1 MDSSGSP
8 SPSDAPNPPRDAPDA
23 SANTETDSNSSFEKW
38 LVRFFLLMAFGVA
51 FGIEGMTLFRS
62 YVLDRDSGQ
71 DAATVEA
78 AAPELPLLQVGDE
91 VLPDSPPIERIEA
104 LALEARAGDTW
115 TFRMTIALQN
125 PTDQPYELT
134 AFGVL
139 TRSGSV
145 HEEAFRVTC
154 PPATRRGSWPR
165 GHWPLA
171 TSPSRSSPPAAFR
184 SHRTPPSSMPA
195 ASASRASPCRWCG
208 SRSVSVADVHPPG

>member
-8 SPSDAPNPPRDAPDA
+8 SPSDAPNIPRDAPDA

-154 PPATRRGSWPR
+154 PPGDSTQLVAA
-165 GHWPLA
+165 WPLA
-171 TSPSRSSPPAAFR
+171 ASDFPESLVASGRVQVTPDSAVVHARRFR
-184 SHRTPPSSMPA
+184 FPRIPVQMA
-195 ASASRASPCRWCG
+195 R
-208 SRSVSVADVHPPG
+208 

>member
-1 MDSSGSP
+1 MDSHRSSSTTDSP
-8 SPSDAPNPPRDAPDA
+8 NADPDAPNAPPDA
-23 SANTETDSNSSFEKW
+23 KKDANTSFEKW

-71 DAATVEA
+71 DVETVK
-78 AAPELPLLQVGDE
+78 AAPELPLLEVGDE
-91 VLPDSPPIERIEA
+91 VLPASPPTERIEA
-104 LALEARAGDTW
+104 LALEAGQGDTW

-134 AFGVL
+134 TFGVL

-154 PPATRRGSWPR
+154 PPGDSTQLPAEWQLAPSDLPESLVASGRVQVTPDSAVVHARRFRLPR
-165 GHWPLA
+165 IPVQMV
-171 TSPSRSSPPAAFR
+171 R
-184 SHRTPPSSMPA
+184 
-195 ASASRASPCRWCG
+195 
-208 SRSVSVADVHPPG
+208 